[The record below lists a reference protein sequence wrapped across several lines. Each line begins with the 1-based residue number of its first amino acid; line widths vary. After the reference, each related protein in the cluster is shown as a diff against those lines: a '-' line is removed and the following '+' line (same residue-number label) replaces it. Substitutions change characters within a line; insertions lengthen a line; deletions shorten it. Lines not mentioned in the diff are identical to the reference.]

1 MRAVPAAACV
11 PRVKLGHSRLLACS
25 LLAWLCAFATN
36 AIGQDLPTATYTTAD
51 GLPHDVVLRLFQ
63 DRSGF
68 LWIGGATALVRFDGE
83 RFTRFGAADGLDVGT
98 GVNEVAAGPDGHLW
112 IATNGAGIF
121 RFDLQTTSRA
131 RFTQVQVGDVRATN
145 RVNTL
150 VVAPDGNLWAGTD
163 AGLFVGSLQQAMRR
177 IALPHIAAEDQ
188 ARVQIRSVVLK
199 GSWVWI
205 AAQTGVFRCAS
216 SGADCYRESS
226 RGVRHF
232 IPGLNGTLGMVR
244 LDGVELW
251 PVDSEGLLAGP
262 PEVIGK
268 GWRPRWVAP
277 ASDGLLVIG
286 EDRRII
292 WSDTRTER
300 VLFAAAEFSRVNHL
314 LEDAAGNVW
323 VGTNGGLLAI
333 RRQGVTLFSSHP
345 GLRQP
350 VLRTLARTA
359 TGDPYALSEDYWL
372 HRIDGNRVT
381 SARVAPPAGTSRS
394 SWPDTSIR
402 LDSVG
407 DVWLGTGSGLF
418 RFSSVRFSSEPPATA
433 VPAARYTRA
442 DGLAGNHIAEIFEDS
457 RGDLWLA
464 NVPAGAETL
473 TVWRRRTGRF
483 ERLGA
488 AHGLPAGSQ
497 LGGFVEDSH
506 GAVWARL
513 REGGVARIRGNR
525 VAVFGVERGF
535 PLLVFGLLADRGGG
549 LWVGGSDML
558 LRVADATAEA
568 VNAMPVMPKLGATI
582 VSLAQNQSGLVFAGT
597 HEGLLAMNPADQ
609 RVRRFSPFDGVP
621 RGSVDALV
629 AEPAGTLLLIAG
641 RTLARLDP
649 STPPRPLPPPRC
661 LLSAM
666 RIGGRVLPWPES
678 GREQVNGLELSPSEN
693 QIEVEFT
700 GLSPR
705 LGEPLQYEHRLSGAS
720 DAWTR
725 AADRRVV
732 YAGLGPGRYTLE
744 ARVSG
749 SDQSRS
755 APAIVSFRVLP
766 PWYERWW
773 FLTLVV
779 SALLLGAYSAHRV
792 QLAHAL
798 RTERLRSRIATDLH
812 DDIGASLSQISIL
825 AEVARRRAGET
836 AAVAPLASIA
846 DTSRDL
852 VDSMS
857 DIVWA
862 VNPRTDSLSDLTH
875 RMHRFAEE
883 TLGAADIALTF
894 SAPPDDIHLKLGAD
908 LRRELYLILK
918 ESVNNIAR
926 HSGASAAVVRL
937 SLARHQLRLEIADN
951 GRGFDPG
958 VPADG
963 NGLASMRKRAAAFGG
978 AFDIDSTPGHGTR
991 VSLTAS
997 LRERP
1002 R

>member
-1 MRAVPAAACV
+1 
-11 PRVKLGHSRLLACS
+11 
-25 LLAWLCAFATN
+25 
-36 AIGQDLPTATYTTAD
+36 
-51 GLPHDVVLRLFQ
+51 
-63 DRSGF
+63 
-68 LWIGGATALVRFDGE
+68 
-83 RFTRFGAADGLDVGT
+83 
-98 GVNEVAAGPDGHLW
+98 
-112 IATNGAGIF
+112 
-121 RFDLQTTSRA
+121 
-131 RFTQVQVGDVRATN
+131 
-145 RVNTL
+145 
-150 VVAPDGNLWAGTD
+150 
-163 AGLFVGSLQQAMRR
+163 
-177 IALPHIAAEDQ
+177 
-188 ARVQIRSVVLK
+188 
-199 GSWVWI
+199 
-205 AAQTGVFRCAS
+205 
-216 SGADCYRESS
+216 
-226 RGVRHF
+226 
-232 IPGLNGTLGMVR
+232 
-244 LDGVELW
+244 
-251 PVDSEGLLAGP
+251 
-262 PEVIGK
+262 
-268 GWRPRWVAP
+268 
-277 ASDGLLVIG
+277 
-286 EDRRII
+286 
-292 WSDTRTER
+292 
-300 VLFAAAEFSRVNHL
+300 
-314 LEDAAGNVW
+314 
-323 VGTNGGLLAI
+323 
-333 RRQGVTLFSSHP
+333 
-345 GLRQP
+345 
-350 VLRTLARTA
+350 
-359 TGDPYALSEDYWL
+359 
-372 HRIDGNRVT
+372 
-381 SARVAPPAGTSRS
+381 
-394 SWPDTSIR
+394 
-402 LDSVG
+402 
-407 DVWLGTGSGLF
+407 
-418 RFSSVRFSSEPPATA
+418 
-433 VPAARYTRA
+433 
-442 DGLAGNHIAEIFEDS
+442 
-457 RGDLWLA
+457 
-464 NVPAGAETL
+464 
-473 TVWRRRTGRF
+473 
-483 ERLGA
+483 
-488 AHGLPAGSQ
+488 
-497 LGGFVEDSH
+497 
-506 GAVWARL
+506 
-513 REGGVARIRGNR
+513 
-525 VAVFGVERGF
+525 
-535 PLLVFGLLADRGGG
+535 
-549 LWVGGSDML
+549 
-558 LRVADATAEA
+558 
-568 VNAMPVMPKLGATI
+568 
-582 VSLAQNQSGLVFAGT
+582 
-597 HEGLLAMNPADQ
+597 
-609 RVRRFSPFDGVP
+609 
-621 RGSVDALV
+621 
-629 AEPAGTLLLIAG
+629 
-641 RTLARLDP
+641 
-649 STPPRPLPPPRC
+649 
-661 LLSAM
+661 
-666 RIGGRVLPWPES
+666 
-678 GREQVNGLELSPSEN
+678 VNGLELSPSEN

-773 FLTLVV
+773 FLALVV

-926 HSGASAAVVRL
+926 HSGASAAVVRP